1 MYTIISDLLSRYPV
15 IPALIIS
22 AVWCYAGYRYLGER
36 KVVGAFLWSGVGVA
50 FLIALYVN
58 LVLSGNNSWVNL
70 VVAVLAIGVEIW
82 IIKNWW
88 RRENTQQLMDVNRR
102 RGPSRWLI
110 RIWAGGWLPL
120 QNLGC

>member
-22 AVWCYAGYRYLGER
+22 AVWCYVGYRYLGER

-102 RGPSRWLI
+102 RGPSR
-110 RIWAGGWLPL
+110 
-120 QNLGC
+120 